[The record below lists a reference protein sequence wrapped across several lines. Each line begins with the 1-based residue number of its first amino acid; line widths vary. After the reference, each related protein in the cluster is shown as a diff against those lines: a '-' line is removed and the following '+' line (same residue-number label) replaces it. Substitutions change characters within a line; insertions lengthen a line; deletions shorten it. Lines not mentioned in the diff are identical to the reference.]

1 MKFARSALLLGIALS
16 AAAAAPQPALAVD
29 QPSVSSPS
37 ARPPEERIALARR
50 FVALAMPE
58 QDALEQ
64 MRDLSMQLISVDRD
78 EETSASDREYAKQF
92 MDRLIVKGAPIIR
105 MHMMSIREV
114 TALIYAEEF
123 SAPELQDMIAFAQTP
138 AGKHYLAREQVVD
151 LNQQIVAQEMLL
163 REALEPVMF
172 DVRKE
177 LCQEATAKRIAAGDK
192 KAKCPLSSEPD
203 AQQG

>member
-1 MKFARSALLLGIALS
+1 
-16 AAAAAPQPALAVD
+16 
-29 QPSVSSPS
+29 
-37 ARPPEERIALARR
+37 
-50 FVALAMPE
+50 
-58 QDALEQ
+58 
-64 MRDLSMQLISVDRD
+64 
-78 EETSASDREYAKQF
+78 
-92 MDRLIVKGAPIIR
+92 MDRVIVKGAPIIR

-114 TALIYAEEF
+114 TALVYAEEF

-203 AQQG
+203 TQQG